1 MTRRRLGQHFLF
13 DPSILKRIVNV
24 AGIHPED
31 TVVEIGPGHGR
42 LTRMLSERASKVIAI
57 EIDTSIYNKLKEDL
71 KDISNVEVHLGDA
84 LKFPYQDLQEF
95 KVVANIP
102 YYITTPIIFKLLEYK
117 KNLISMTLTMQKEV
131 AERIVAMPGTKKYGI
146 LSVIIQ
152 YYGEPS
158 LNFIIP
164 RGAFRPP
171 PEVDSAVVKIE
182 ILRQPKVKAE
192 DEELFLKVVKQAF
205 GQRRKTISNAL
216 RSLVKGDV
224 IEILNKAGINPTRRA
239 ESLSIAEFVRLS
251 NMIIK
256 RSKV

>member
-57 EIDTSIYNKLKEDL
+57 EIDTSLYNKLKEDL

-216 RSLVKGDV
+216 RLLVKGDV

>member
-57 EIDTSIYNKLKEDL
+57 EIDTSLYNKLKEDL